1 MHTHVYMDMCVY
13 KMFLFILFYG
23 NVPSFIQNILYR
35 FRRGHSVAETC
46 RDDDTNKYPS
56 TLNWNCGVELESYEM
71 CK

>member
-46 RDDDTNKYPS
+46 RDDGTNKYHSVNSVLFDYPE
-56 TLNWNCGVELESYEM
+56 LELESW
-71 CK
+71 C